1 MGNKVKQITIETDRD
16 IETLSSL
23 CKTMLTKGK
32 MSVTIQRHENSRT
45 DAQRRLIWLWNSQIG
60 DSLGWTKDEVHSYM
74 KEHLSIPIFT
84 RDNPGFSL
92 MIDSVK
98 QVKASGQLREYLNIK
113 AEVIKLISTNDY
125 NVRQGAEHLT
135 DMERFATDKGI
146 RLTHPEDIYYKA
158 MGLSRKEPK

>member
-1 MGNKVKQITIETDRD
+1 VKQVTIETDRD

-32 MSVTIQRHENSRT
+32 LSVTIQKHENSRT

-60 DSLGWTKDEVHSYM
+60 DSLGWTKDEVHFFM
-74 KEHLSIPIFT
+74 KEKFSIPIFT

-98 QVKASGQLREYLNIK
+98 QIKISGQLREYINIK
-113 AEVIKLISTNDY
+113 AEVIKLVSTNDY
-125 NVRQGAEHLT
+125 NIRQGAEHLT
-135 DMERFATDKGI
+135 DMERFAADKSI
-146 RLTHPEDIYYKA
+146 TLTHPEDIYYRA
-158 MGLSRKEPK
+158 MGLSKKKQKE